1 MGIFLSNLAI
11 IKEVGA
17 FSHKALVNAKSLVRP
32 GAKLLDV
39 ANAAEKFL
47 LDNGYTCAFPLNLSV
62 NGEAAHYSPSV
73 ADEKVFGDKDIVKV
87 DFGAAKDGI
96 LGDCAVTVDL
106 SGENGKLVE
115 AAERA
120 LADAIATVRAGVKVN
135 EIGKVIAGAI
145 ESRGFRPIENLGGHG
160 VGEHDLHSKVFVPN
174 FDNGD
179 ETELEDGEV
188 VAIEPFA
195 TSGKKGLVTDSD
207 ICEIYG
213 FVGPTPVRNPDARK
227 VLDEIMNKYSSEPF
241 AVRWLSNVIPEKFK
255 LYVAV
260 KELWRSGAL
269 TPYPMLIGLGGG
281 NVSQAEAE
289 LLVTGDGCEVLTK

>member
-1 MGIFLSNLAI
+1 MKDLEL
-11 IKEVGA
+11 IKKVGKISYEVLM
-17 FSHKALVNAKSLVRP
+17 STKTLVKP
-32 GAKLLDV
+32 GVKLLDV
-39 ANAAEKFL
+39 ANSAEKL
-47 LDNGYTCAFPLNLSV
+47 LFDKGYTCAFPLNLSV

-73 ADEKVFGDKDIVKV
+73 ADDKVFGEKDIVKV

-115 AAERA
+115 ASEQA
-120 LADAIATVRAGVKVN
+120 LADAIATVKAGVKVS
-135 EIGKVIAGAI
+135 EIGKEIANAI
-145 ESRGFRPIENLGGHG
+145 ESRGFKPIENLGGHG
-160 VGEHDLHSKVFVPN
+160 VGEHDLHSKIFIPN

-179 ETELEDGEV
+179 DTELEEGEV
-188 VAIEPFA
+188 IAIEPFA

-207 ICEIYG
+207 VCEIYG
-213 FVGPTPVRNPDARK
+213 FAGPVQVRNPDARK

-289 LLVTGDGCEVLTK
+289 LLVTRDGCEVLTK